1 MEVQFNQVFTYTRKL
16 NSIETLE
23 SNLLPHLTYE
33 NALEQKTNH
42 FKLSFDTFN

>member
-16 NSIETLE
+16 NSIETLK

-33 NALEQKTNH
+33 N
-42 FKLSFDTFN
+42 SI